1 MLPTLWKK
9 SFLPYCNDRWKFDV
23 LEVEVEDFVVLR
35 GVVD

>member
-9 SFLPYCNDRWKFDV
+9 SFLPYCHDRWKFDV